1 MGRPQTPTDRGATSD
16 AATSDAA
23 TSDAATGSGATGG
36 TPGGATRSGAARSGG
51 TKSKSEARARAAAQR
66 EAQRKAEQRR
76 RTLTVGA
83 VVLVVLAVIAGMVAI
98 KLSTD
103 SSSKATAAAVTPA
116 PAAAVQAVST
126 VPAAAFA
133 AVGAGT
139 TTAAPKPVT
148 GPPLLKGD
156 KTRVVYLGAEYCPYC
171 AAERWTMV
179 AALSRFGTFSGLQ
192 QAASSSK
199 DVNPST
205 PTFSFRSV
213 GYDSKY
219 LSFEPVETATSTIKG
234 NSYEPLQTPTAEQQ
248 ALFTKYQPEGGI
260 PFVDIGNKF
269 VVSGAGYDGKIL
281 QGKTFEQIAA
291 AVRDPGT
298 AIGKAVLGS
307 ANVLTADLCTAS
319 GNKAPVCSSP
329 EIKTLQGTLG
339 AKR

>member
-1 MGRPQTPTDRGATSD
+1 MGRPQTPTDRG
-16 AATSDAA
+16 ATSDAA

-83 VVLVVLAVIAGMVAI
+83 VVVVVLAVIAGMVAI

-179 AALSRFGTFSGLQ
+179 AALSRFGTGLQ

>member
-1 MGRPQTPTDRGATSD
+1 MGRPQTPTDRG
-16 AATSDAA
+16 A

-36 TPGGATRSGAARSGG
+36 TPGGATRSGSARSGSTRSGG
-51 TKSKSEARARAAAQR
+51 TKSKSEARARATAQR

-83 VVLVVLAVIAGMVAI
+83 VVVVVLAVIAGMVAI

-103 SSSKATAAAVTPA
+103 SSSKKSTAAAVTPA

-139 TTAAPKPVT
+139 TSAAPKPVT

-156 KTRVVYLGAEYCPYC
+156 KTRVVDLGAEYCPYC

-179 AALSRFGTFSGLQ
+179 TALSRFGTFSGLQ

-213 GYDSKY
+213 GYDSRY

-234 NSYEPLQTPTAEQQ
+234 NSYEPLQTPSAEQQ
-248 ALFTKYQPEGGI
+248 ALFTKYQPGGGI

-329 EIKTLQGTLG
+329 EIKTLQGTFG

>member
-1 MGRPQTPTDRGATSD
+1 VGRPQTPTDRG
-16 AATSDAA
+16 A

-36 TPGGATRSGAARSGG
+36 TPGGATRSGSARSGSTRSGG
-51 TKSKSEARARAAAQR
+51 TKSKSEARARATAQR

-83 VVLVVLAVIAGMVAI
+83 VVVVVLAVIAGMVAI

-103 SSSKATAAAVTPA
+103 SSSTKAGDGFIAAAPSS
-116 PAAAVQAVST
+116 AVQAVST
-126 VPAAAFA
+126 VPAASFT
-133 AVGAGT
+133 AVPASKGS
-139 TTAAPKPVT
+139 VT
-148 GPPLLKGD
+148 PTPIQGPPLLTKDG
-156 KTRVVYLGAEYCPYC
+156 KTRVVYVGAEYCPYC
-171 AAERWTMV
+171 AAERWTTV
-179 AALSRFGTFSGLQ
+179 TALSRFGSFSGLKQ
-192 QAASSSK
+192 TKSSSS
-199 DVNPST
+199 DVNPKT
-205 PTFSFRSV
+205 PTFSFRSSS
-213 GYDSKY
+213 YSSPY
-219 LSFEPVETATSTIKG
+219 LSFEPVETMTSTGK
-234 NSYEPLQTPTAEQQ
+234 PLGKITDEQQ
-248 ALFTKYQPEGGI
+248 ALFTKYQPGGGI